1 MSDKKQ
7 RCNLNRWM
15 TWKQAREFFFCFP
28 TSSRYET
35 LTVLILCSSFDY
47 WPSRR
52 SHFSG
57 IDLMDWSKM
66 REVRLQ
72 DLRVISLMR
81 KDAGPISM
89 EWWRDWKNLKW
100 HDMTFSNLVGISYR
114 NTVIGKPSPL
124 TQQWYWSPLGQVVRP
139 GRLVQA
145 TFAEYRRGDWGMRGY
160 LPWIRSGQS
169 PMWCFLSTVIVIKP
183 QPIGYVFEHILSLS
197 RTHWHIGLMW
207 KV

>member
-7 RCNLNRWM
+7 RCNLNRLWI
-15 TWKQAREFFFCFP
+15 TWKQAPWREFFFCFL
-28 TSSRYET
+28 TSSRYEI

-72 DLRVISLMR
+72 DLLVISLLR
-81 KDAGPISM
+81 KDAGLISM

-100 HDMTFSNLVGISYR
+100 HDMTVTFSNLVGISYR
-114 NTVIGKPSPL
+114 NIVIGKPSPL
-124 TQQWYWSPLGQVVRP
+124 TQQWNWSPLGQVVRP

-160 LPWIRSGQS
+160 LPWIRSDNRPCDFFEYGNRY
-169 PMWCFLSTVIVIKP
+169 KP
-183 QPIGYVFEHILSLS
+183 QPIG
-197 RTHWHIGLMW
+197 
-207 KV
+207 